1 MPNAAATSR
10 PDVDAI
16 KARVRLLAEI
26 GDWSL
31 LGDYADD
38 NIPALIEYIEALEA
52 RQVKLVEA
60 TKVATA
66 MCLCCDGSGTA
77 HTHPDETEVGC
88 SPGSSAVPC
97 PNCTDWREALAALGD
112 GDG

>member
-1 MPNAAATSR
+1 MPDAPATSR
-10 PDVDAI
+10 PDVEAI
-16 KARVRLLAEI
+16 KARFDSRPEYMKRVAFTGENLRT
-26 GDWSL
+26 
-31 LGDYADD
+31 
-38 NIPALIEYIEALEA
+38 LIEYIEALEA

-60 TKVATA
+60 TKVAIA

>member
-52 RQVKLVEA
+52 RQVKL
-60 TKVATA
+60 
-66 MCLCCDGSGTA
+66 
-77 HTHPDETEVGC
+77 ETEVRGWRDC
-88 SPGSSAVPC
+88 IVINTQMDGPKFMGVKRDSARRMWEKVSK
-97 PNCTDWREALAALGD
+97 ALAAVGD